1 MRTLNFCLQF
11 VFCVDVHSH
20 NDGGRAERPSV
31 LSMSSS
37 RSRKNRSSTSPEPAS
52 APARSPL
59 SLSKSRD
66 GGPATSDSDDDGH
79 HPRRHS
85 RIDADEP
92 RQGPSAPTTQRKG
105 DNDDVAA
112 VALPF
117 SLSLTLKNT
126 GSVARDHLASERT
139 FLAYVRT
146 SLSFASAGVG
156 ASFLAL
162 PVFISSFLLFF
173 FFQIPLVHLALVQLF
188 RVSVSTSSS
197 GGGIAVGSYAR
208 PLGATTIAF
217 GIAVLATGEYVAP
230 FSLPYLPFLDTMHIA
245 AQADALTGW
254 SSQVRSDIS
263 PSNARC
269 HRDYSLPHV

>member
-1 MRTLNFCLQF
+1 MALELSCFSSSGPFLSDMSLLVHFGWGRQRIDVHCIFGSQSYPYHADFKFCLQF
-11 VFCVDVHSH
+11 VCCVDVHSH

-37 RSRKNRSSTSPEPAS
+37 RSRKNRSSTSPDPAS

-85 RIDADEP
+85 RIDANEP
-92 RQGPSAPTTQRKG
+92 RQGPSAPTAQRKA

-162 PVFISSFLLFF
+162 PVFISSFL
-173 FFQIPLVHLALVQLF
+173 
-188 RVSVSTSSS
+188 
-197 GGGIAVGSYAR
+197 
-208 PLGATTIAF
+208 
-217 GIAVLATGEYVAP
+217 
-230 FSLPYLPFLDTMHIA
+230 
-245 AQADALTGW
+245 
-254 SSQVRSDIS
+254 
-263 PSNARC
+263 
-269 HRDYSLPHV
+269 